1 MSPSEHAISDGRM
14 TVLRRWQAATFFDR
28 WMGDFARLLLERDPA
43 AKLRGARA
51 TAIIVDDSA
60 PDMSALADRA
70 PVATFEFPAGVR
82 VDAAK
87 FDADLECVAMF
98 DARDLLRRIADAN
111 RDTKPDV
118 AAKADAAAIVIDDL
132 LREARL
138 AR

>member
-1 MSPSEHAISDGRM
+1 MTALRM
-14 TVLRRWQAATFFDR
+14 WRAATFFDR
-28 WMGDFARLLLERDPA
+28 WLGDFARLLLEREPA

-51 TAIIVDDSA
+51 TAIIVDEAA
-60 PDMSALADRA
+60 PDMSVLADRA

-82 VDAAK
+82 VGAAK
-87 FDADLECVAMF
+87 F